1 VPVQKKDGSVIK
13 ADIVGPICETGDFLA
28 RELDIVSPEQGDLLA
43 VMSAGAYGFSM
54 ASNYNSRLR
63 PAEVLVD
70 GSDYH
75 VIRRRETFDD
85 LVHCEIVPPAL
96 V

>member
-1 VPVQKKDGSVIK
+1 VIK
-13 ADIVGPICETGDFLA
+13 ADIVGPICETADFIA

-63 PAEVLVD
+63 AAEVLVD
-70 GSDYH
+70 GDEYH
-75 VIRRRETFDD
+75 VIRRREIFDD
-85 LVHCEIVPPAL
+85 LVRCEIIPPFL
-96 V
+96 S